1 MISVCVAH
9 SISSSGLSSASK
21 FTLKVEPDQQP
32 LKDADESR
40 RLAVLPFCMTVELP
54 VSLVPL
60 CRRVP
65 SPADATAARPCLV
78 LHTATASCLS
88 FHLRCRALHLLA
100 CVGSVRIFCIST
112 PVCTFHWLSVKRPF
126 LRKQCVSL
134 RLFCSRPQTVACKIP
149 RKMYK
154 THIKRDPLGV
164 IRR

>member
-54 VSLVPL
+54 VSRSLVPPCPFARRRNRRSPVPRFAYGDGLLPLVPL
-60 CRRVP
+60 ALP
-65 SPADATAARPCLV
+65 GSSPARVRGKCPHFLYIDTCLHV
-78 LHTATASCLS
+78 PL
-88 FHLRCRALHLLA
+88 AL
-100 CVGSVRIFCIST
+100 CET
-112 PVCTFHWLSVKRPF
+112 PF